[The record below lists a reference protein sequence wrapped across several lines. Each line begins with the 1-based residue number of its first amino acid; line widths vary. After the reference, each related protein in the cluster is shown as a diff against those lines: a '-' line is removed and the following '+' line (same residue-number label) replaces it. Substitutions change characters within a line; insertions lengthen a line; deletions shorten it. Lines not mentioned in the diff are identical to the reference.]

1 MQKRQFACVFLISSI
16 SLTGLYYNRSAQL
29 HGKYGFYIENYTKRF
44 KFHPFKKSLE
54 IPKEK
59 SESVNRR
66 RTDNTM
72 AKRKKGK

>member
-44 KFHPFKKSLE
+44 KFHLRR
-54 IPKEK
+54 KEHYMTY
-59 SESVNRR
+59 VVHYLVRFALL
-66 RTDNTM
+66 DL
-72 AKRKKGK
+72 